1 MALLKLMEFEH
12 DEEDHQQ
19 NTAEYYLREYS
30 ACLGSRPAQTAVAPM
45 SPAFPGPL
53 LAGRTQNRASDKEK
67 YVAARR
73 RSRADAL
80 DLFALSTTE
89 DIAEEN
95 LSCSLPILEPLEL
108 GAPAFPLHAGNKKSF
123 SHVEIKA
130 KTNSLTVG
138 ARSSDADSE
147 HDSDKVSAQGPKNK
161 QSYNKWSNFTRSHY
175 PTRFDLRFGNVDGQT
190 RTGNLTFTMIP
201 EHASA

>member
-1 MALLKLMEFEH
+1 MLLSTAFTVNPLQLLGEPFAVFCVSFVWFVALLKLMEFEH

-53 LAGRTQNRASDKEK
+53 LAGRTQNRASDTEK

-73 RSRADAL
+73 RSRADSP

-89 DIAEEN
+89 DFADEN
-95 LSCSLPILEPLEL
+95 LSCSLPLLEPLEL

-130 KTNSLTVG
+130 KNKLAEKTNSL
-138 ARSSDADSE
+138 
-147 HDSDKVSAQGPKNK
+147 KK
-161 QSYNKWSNFTRSHY
+161 
-175 PTRFDLRFGNVDGQT
+175 QT
-190 RTGNLTFTMIP
+190 R
-201 EHASA
+201 